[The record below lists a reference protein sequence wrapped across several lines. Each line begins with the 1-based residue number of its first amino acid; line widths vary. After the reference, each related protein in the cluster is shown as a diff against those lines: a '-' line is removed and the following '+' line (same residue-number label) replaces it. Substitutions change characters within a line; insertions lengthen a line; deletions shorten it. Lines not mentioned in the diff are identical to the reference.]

1 MSLPSY
7 SQPGCWKTDEVVA
20 LSRGASAF
28 DCASSVLGAANSR
41 ARRSDRRSARG
52 KTTIGVVYPERL
64 PSAKPSRT
72 NLRPVSAMIWT
83 NSARR
88 RDSRSRP
95 MRPGRGTARRVYER
109 VSVHAEA
116 KSTNPTLWHDLGA
129 PITEPRRPLPDFGVD
144 NSPPHPPHGR
154 IQTPEERRVRK

>member
-1 MSLPSY
+1 
-7 SQPGCWKTDEVVA
+7 
-20 LSRGASAF
+20 
-28 DCASSVLGAANSR
+28 
-41 ARRSDRRSARG
+41 
-52 KTTIGVVYPERL
+52 
-64 PSAKPSRT
+64 
-72 NLRPVSAMIWT
+72 MIWT

-129 PITEPRRPLPDFGVD
+129 PITEPRRPLPDFGVLP
-144 NSPPHPPHGR
+144 SPPRAPDGRMPTPHRPLVIRVGKR
-154 IQTPEERRVRK
+154 LRRLADRPLAEAPFAIRRASCRDRGCQYEWISGVSVSL